1 MKPTTTQSIDMDL
14 FQGLG
19 NNMAIPRRAM
29 QEMGFQSCCLL
40 CDARDVAGT
49 KRCRSC
55 IDNHS
60 KLRKRVDRLGSESP
74 LAQFALELLQMI
86 SSPQKWDHDEVHGA
100 ELRRLQVLA
109 GSLAPP
115 AKQTTTEDISN
126 LFAEQAAKE
135 KGSVIQKVANRNPWK
150 ERPPDAEQIERF
162 GANLPVVEDLMP
174 GARTNPNR
182 PIPKVDRSDRVGED
196 RELVDSVA
204 SRAEDDDSLVEKRSK
219 ARKDWGKA
227 LDLVDEI
234 LDGKEEDVEDD
245 LDL

>member
-14 FQGLG
+14 FQSPG

-29 QEMGFQSCCLL
+29 QEMGLQSCCLL

-49 KRCRSC
+49 KRCKSC
-55 IDNHS
+55 IDNHA
-60 KLRKRVDRLGSESP
+60 KLRKRVDGLGSESP

-86 SSPQKWDHDEVHGA
+86 SSPQRWDHDEVHGD

-109 GSLAPP
+109 GLLAPP
-115 AKQTTTEDISN
+115 AKQTTTEDIRN

-150 ERPPDAEQIERF
+150 GRPPNAEQIERF

-182 PIPKVDRSDRVGED
+182 PIPKADRSDRVGED

-204 SRAEDDDSLVEKRSK
+204 SRVIDDDSLVEKRSK
-219 ARKDWGKA
+219 ARKDWDKA

-234 LDGKEEDVEDD
+234 LDGNEEDFEDD